1 MLTFERK
8 ARWLPRESGLPDE
21 LDNIH
26 VLSPLIKLLD
36 SSAGIVGL
44 CHLLLKRQWN

>member
-8 ARWLPRESGLPDE
+8 VRQHPEASQLPDE

-26 VLSPLIKLLD
+26 VVSRLVHLLD
-36 SSAGIVGL
+36 SNASVLGL
-44 CHLLLKRQWN
+44 HTL

>member
-8 ARWLPRESGLPDE
+8 VRLLLKDSGLPDE

-26 VLSPLIKLLD
+26 VVSHLMKLLD
-36 SSAGIVGL
+36 SSAYILGL
-44 CHLLLKRQWN
+44 HTL